1 MSRYKTC
8 PECGELAYCMTLLS
22 DPPQEQWQCI
32 VCGWKSEPV
41 CLYVNQENPD
51 VSTSANCADCG
62 MEYGTFPDMI
72 LPDDVWARIA
82 PREGKYGIL
91 CPTCIAKRLDKIGLW
106 YKDGYYNRKGWSSF
120 NPLAEQF
127 DSLQAANA
135 RLQAELTSLRSEN
148 AMLRKMQPVTLNGE
162 AARSFAL
169 AAELSATKQQLD
181 HMTEAYDTQAR
192 VHDKLNRDYIAVRD
206 ELSGLRKDIEAGRLG
221 RVTDP
226 DNAPWIVTQ
235 DGEVIGVETD
245 TAFIPIDECSPEL
258 IKQAARAAKEEK

>member
-51 VSTSANCADCG
+51 VSTSAHCADCG

-82 PREGKYGIL
+82 PNEGGNGIL

-106 YKDGYYNRKGWSSF
+106 YRDGYYTHKGWSAF
-120 NPLAEQF
+120 NPLTEQVE
-127 DSLQAANA
+127 S
-135 RLQAELTSLRSEN
+135 LQAEL
-148 AMLRKMQPVTLNGE
+148 
-162 AARSFAL
+162 FAL
-169 AAELSATKQQLD
+169 RA
-181 HMTEAYDTQAR
+181 
-192 VHDKLNRDYIAVRD
+192 
-206 ELSGLRKDIEAGRLG
+206 DIEAGRLV
-221 RVTDP
+221 RVPAPVGSKIYYLEKEWVSYNEYKYVVRHYEIYGWLLEDRPLELTDAATP
-226 DNAPWIVTQ
+226 YETYEGWSRIT
-235 DGEVIGVETD
+235 DGP
-245 TAFIPIDECSPEL
+245 AFLTREEAE
-258 IKQAARAAKEEK
+258 QAARAAKEEGNENSSLQTPS